1 MRAQDLSAALLE
13 LQQQHRF
20 RQRHLLQTPQ
30 SAQVMIDGKSYVG
43 FASNDYLGLANH
55 PALIEATAAA
65 VSRWG
70 VGGGASHLVAGHFAI
85 HEEAEQALAAFCGLE
100 AALLF
105 SSGYAANQAV
115 ITSLVGRGD
124 AVFADKLNH
133 ASLNDACLLSR
144 ADFRRFRHNDLTH
157 LEQLLAATPA
167 RTRMIVVDAV
177 YSMDGDEAPLKKLQQ
192 LADKYDAW
200 LFIDDAHGF
209 GVLGEGRGSAV
220 EQGLHEERLIYMATL
235 GKAAGVAGA
244 FVGGSQQLVA
254 WLVNS
259 ARSYI
264 YTTAQPPALAAA
276 VLASLQL
283 IAAEPWRRQHLQQCV
298 GRLRQRLDEAGVP
311 LLPSRTPIQPV
322 IIGKNEQALLLAA
335 QLKERGFWVPAIRP
349 PTVPEGTARLRLTL
363 SAAHTQDQLES
374 LLDCMVA
381 AIPSRG

>member
-1 MRAQDLSAALLE
+1 MRSQDLSAALLE

-20 RQRHLLQTPQ
+20 RQRHIVETPQ
-30 SAQVMIDGKSYVG
+30 SCEMIIEGKSYIA

-55 PALIEATAAA
+55 PVLIAATREAL
-65 VSRWG
+65 SRWG

-85 HEEAEQALAAFCGLE
+85 HEEAEQALAAFCGSE

-144 ADFRRFRHNDLTH
+144 ASFRRFRHNDLQQ
-157 LEQLLAATPA
+157 LEHLLASTPA
-167 RTRMIVVDAV
+167 RTRLIAVDAV
-177 YSMDGDEAPLKKLQQ
+177 YSMDGDEAPLKKLQD

-200 LFIDDAHGF
+200 LYIDDAHGF
-209 GVLGEGRGSAV
+209 GVLGDGRGSAV
-220 EQGLHEERLIYMATL
+220 EQGLHGERLIYMATL

-244 FVGGSQQLVA
+244 FVGASSQLIA
-254 WLVNS
+254 WLINT

-264 YTTAQPPALAAA
+264 FTTAQPPALAAA
-276 VLASLQL
+276 VLASLRL
-283 IAAEPWRRQHLQQCV
+283 MADEPWRRQRLQQSV
-298 GRLRQRLDEAGVP
+298 SRVRERLSALNFP
-311 LLPSRTPIQPV
+311 LMASRTPIQPI
-322 IIGKNEQALLLAA
+322 IIGRNEQALLLAA

-363 SAAHTQDQLES
+363 STAHTQDQLEG
-374 LLDCMVA
+374 LLDCVVEAMQ
-381 AIPSRG
+381 P